1 MISALWK
8 GACFALSLAVLGGF
22 MGCASDEGSPV
33 GAQLLKGRDFGNVVP
48 LDPIAA
54 ARDSSFRVPMS
65 LGQGRNLVGRTNGLT
80 AKTLLLFPAFSFSD
94 AVREAQLE
102 EVELQLVS
110 DRAFGAESE
119 ADEFQLAVY
128 TVLSE
133 WSEEEALSD
142 APPAY
147 DPQARCVLPI
157 SASDSD
163 TITCLLPPSLVQG
176 WMDSTAEGNFGILI
190 APASPEAASFVKR
203 FGSSEYGDAPLLRIR
218 YKEDGQVDSTIV
230 RTSEDALLVDR
241 TSPLATEGN
250 LILSDGDVHRS
261 LLRFELPEVDSLVTV
276 NSAVL
281 SLEVDPERSF
291 AEEMFVEVWPAA
303 VASWE
308 EEAQRTEF
316 LGDPPWAVVNDTTDV
331 VSVDIRW
338 IVQDWLR
345 NPSTNTGVLLRSAGE
360 QENIFT
366 VFFTNPRL
374 DVTYSEPPGTEGA
387 P

>member
-1 MISALWK
+1 
-8 GACFALSLAVLGGF
+8 

-65 LGQGRNLVGRTNGLT
+65 LGKGRNLAGRAGDLT
-80 AKTLLLFPAFSFSD
+80 AKTLLLFPASSFSD

-119 ADEFQLAVY
+119 TDEFQLALY

-133 WSEEEALSD
+133 WSEEEVLSD

-147 DPQARCVLPI
+147 DPQALCFVPI
-157 SASDSD
+157 EASDSD
-163 TITCLLPPSLVQG
+163 TITCVLPLSLVQG
-176 WMDSTAEGNFGILI
+176 WMDSTAEANFGMLI
-190 APASPEAASFVKR
+190 APASPEDASFMKR
-203 FGSSEYGDAPLLRIR
+203 FGSSEYGTAPLLRIR
-218 YKEDGQVDSTIV
+218 YTEDGVVDSTTV
-230 RTSEDALLVDR
+230 RPSEDATLVDR
-241 TSPLATEGN
+241 ASPLDTEGN
-250 LILSDGDVHRS
+250 LILADGDVYRS
-261 LLRFELPEVDSLVTV
+261 LLWFDLPEVDSLVTV

-291 AEEMFVEVWPAA
+291 VEQMVVEVWPAA
-303 VASWE
+303 EASWE
-308 EEAQRTEF
+308 EEALRTEF
-316 LGDPPWAVVNDTTDV
+316 SGDPPWAVVDDTTDV
-331 VSVDIRW
+331 VSIDIRLT
-338 IVQDWLR
+338 VQDWLR
-345 NPSTNTGVLLRSAGE
+345 DPSANIGILLRSTGE

-366 VFFTNPRL
+366 VFFGNPRL
-374 DVTYSEPPGTEGA
+374 RITYSEPPGTETL